1 MFKPLNIF
9 YTLIYILVIIN
20 HNSSSEILTFIS
32 EEVIPK
38 G

>member
-1 MFKPLNIF
+1 MFKLFNIF
-9 YTLIYILVIIN
+9 YTFIYLLVMIN
-20 HNSSSEILTFIS
+20 HNSFNEILTFIS